1 MNHDYPHYAVR
12 IEFED
17 GDEYT
22 NTVAA
27 QNSTRA
33 FFLALQ
39 DSRMASPFGSFH
51 SPVKAWTSTILE
63 EETA

>member
-1 MNHDYPHYAVR
+1 MNSDYPHYAVR

-17 GDEYT
+17 DEPYQA
-22 NTVAA
+22 TVAA

-39 DSRMASPFGSFH
+39 DSRMASAFGSFH